1 MDRGVTSPG
10 YVCSFLRLAYYLGTV
25 LSAVLTIGCYCR
37 ERFTQP
43 TGAYSTPLR
52 SGSLSPT
59 FFNEVVMVGIPSSV
73 YLVLGLTS
81 VLAIDIISSLKK
93 DMAPPHP
100 IVPRF
105 KTRFCR
111 VYFLWLSS
119 AYFWVGFAA
128 LYACG
133 FRQKTAQSV
142 CVL

>member
-10 YVCSFLRLAYYLGTV
+10 YVCSFLRLASFFGTV

-43 TGAYSTPLR
+43 TEAYSTPLR

-59 FFNEVVMVGIPSSV
+59 FFNEVVMVGIPSSA

-81 VLAIDIISSLKK
+81 ILAIDIMFSLKK

-100 IVPRF
+100 TV
-105 KTRFCR
+105 
-111 VYFLWLSS
+111 S
-119 AYFWVGFAA
+119 AF
-128 LYACG
+128 
-133 FRQKTAQSV
+133 
-142 CVL
+142 